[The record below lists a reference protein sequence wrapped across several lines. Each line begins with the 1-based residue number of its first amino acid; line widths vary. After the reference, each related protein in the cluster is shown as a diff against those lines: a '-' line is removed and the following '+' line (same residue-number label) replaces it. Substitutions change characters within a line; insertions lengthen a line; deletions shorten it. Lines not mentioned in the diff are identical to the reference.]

1 MSGSLNQLRRA
12 ELTATC
18 RLAVSRDLWQ
28 SPHVAPIRCSARISD
43 LSPGNFVAREASRAD
58 PYAPE
63 KAATAFNAH
72 RLSWV
77 PAASSNSSLPHRRG
91 PDQFALLDAFV
102 RRAAEPKTLSI
113 IIYLR
118 AAPIQ
123 SLLSLRQI

>member
-1 MSGSLNQLRRA
+1 
-12 ELTATC
+12 
-18 RLAVSRDLWQ
+18 
-28 SPHVAPIRCSARISD
+28 
-43 LSPGNFVAREASRAD
+43 
-58 PYAPE
+58 
-63 KAATAFNAH
+63 
-72 RLSWV
+72 
-77 PAASSNSSLPHRRG
+77 LPHRRG